1 MGIRPMDW
9 ESWNE
14 VHTLLQLTPCVF
26 HEPTILHTSAH
37 VPTLGLTIAD
47 RLSSTVTP
55 ELTTTCVPSVSPRG
69 PRLFATLPD
78 RPQLVRGGA
87 NAACEL
93 VHELAKFLVARYP
106 GV

>member
-37 VPTLGLTIAD
+37 IPTLGLTIAD
-47 RLSSTVTP
+47 SSTLTP
-55 ELTTTCVPSVSPRG
+55 ELTTTCVPSFSPRG

-78 RPQLVRGGA
+78 RPQLVRAGA